1 MRVTPLP
8 HDRGAIP
15 RDTACVSRDKGRSG
29 GKKTLVFG
37 DPGRASEN
45 MNAFT
50 VSRLI
55 FNAGLPSVDVFRPVR
70 RLRSMGLYAGNLWK
84 ATRGSRT
91 EAERERERERDSKS
105 DSGTKGVRRGGGGGR
120 GGERL
125 LVDVVRY

>member
-1 MRVTPLP
+1 MRSARGTIHASKTARVRVTPLP

-15 RDTACVSRDKGRSG
+15 RDTARVSRDKGRSG

-55 FNAGLPSVDVFRPVR
+55 FNAGLPTIR
-70 RLRSMGLYAGNLWK
+70 
-84 ATRGSRT
+84 
-91 EAERERERERDSKS
+91 
-105 DSGTKGVRRGGGGGR
+105 
-120 GGERL
+120 
-125 LVDVVRY
+125 